1 MVVGVFSCWLAS
13 FPSFGADKLRVLII
27 DGQNNHNWVATTP
40 VLKAALEKCGRFTM
54 DVSTTPLA
62 PPRAPAV
69 PKGKLTPEQKAAHDK
84 AVAAWK
90 EKKAEQEKAAAEQ
103 WKTWRPKFADY
114 AAVISN
120 YNGELWPE
128 PVCKAF
134 EEYVRN
140 GGGLVVFHAANNAFP
155 QWPEWNLMIGLGWR
169 GNTFGDRVTVDDQ
182 GNIVRTPKGEGPGA
196 GHGPQ
201 HEYQVRIRDREHPIT
216 KGLPGV
222 WLHPKDELYQGQRGP
237 AKGMHILATAFA
249 APEQRG
255 TGAHE
260 PMLWVIPYGKGR
272 CFTTLLGHD
281 EKSSCCVGFQVTLCR
296 GTEWAATGKVT
307 LPVPANFPTATQ
319 VKLAE

>member
-1 MVVGVFSCWLAS
+1 
-13 FPSFGADKLRVLII
+13 
-27 DGQNNHNWVATTP
+27 
-40 VLKAALEKCGRFTM
+40 
-54 DVSTTPLA
+54 
-62 PPRAPAV
+62 
-69 PKGKLTPEQKAAHDK
+69 
-84 AVAAWK
+84 
-90 EKKAEQEKAAAEQ
+90 
-103 WKTWRPKFADY
+103 
-114 AAVISN
+114 
-120 YNGELWPE
+120 
-128 PVCKAF
+128 
-134 EEYVRN
+134 
-140 GGGLVVFHAANNAFP
+140 
-155 QWPEWNLMIGLGWR
+155 MIGLGWR